1 MWIGW
6 FFALGGLAFVGFGI
20 AMVVTTIVQRQR
32 LQSWNP
38 STATVREFETRRR
51 SSSQGGSRTYLVA
64 HYEYR
69 GPNGEEYADEGTVS
83 EQRFAVDGSPVSLPI
98 VIDPLD
104 PSRSMVAGESTP
116 IGCVIPFAIAF
127 GAFGALFALVG
138 LGLTQASV
146 R

>member
-20 AMVVTTIVQRQR
+20 AMVVTTVVKRQR
-32 LQSWNP
+32 LRSWIP
-38 STATVREFETRRR
+38 TTATVREFETRTR
-51 SSSQGGSRTYLVA
+51 SSSNGGSRTYLVA

-69 GPNGEEYADEGTVS
+69 GPNGEEYAGEGAVS
-83 EQRFAVDGSPVSLPI
+83 DKRFAVGASPVTMQI

-104 PSRSMVAGESTP
+104 PSRSMVAGEGMS
-116 IGCVIPFAIAF
+116 IGCVIPFAIVFA
-127 GAFGALFALVG
+127 AFGALFAMIG